1 MAIVIDALGRQCPL
15 PVVMTRKVLLEL
27 EGPETVEV
35 LVDNEVA
42 VQNLSRLA
50 QHCGVPVR
58 AEKLEEDRFRVTL
71 TAAGP
76 VVQEETEPVCAP
88 ERRGRTVAAI
98 GSDRMGDGAEALG
111 RVLMKGF
118 LYALSQLPEL
128 PQTVL
133 FYNSGARLTCAGS
146 DSLEDLRFLEAQG
159 VEILTCG
166 TCLDFYGL
174 KETLAVGGITNM
186 YDIVERLA
194 GADRVL
200 RP

>member
-1 MAIVIDALGRQCPL
+1 MAVTINAMGKQCPI
-15 PVVMTRKVLLEL
+15 PVVMAKKALQEMTAPDTLEIS
-27 EGPETVEV
+27 
-35 LVDNEVA
+35 VDNETA

-50 QHCGVPVR
+50 QHCRLPVR
-58 AEKLEEDRFRVTL
+58 AEKLGEASFRVTMEVSGQVL
-71 TAAGP
+71 T
-76 VVQEETEPVCAP
+76 EDETVCVP
-88 ERRGRTVAAI
+88 ESRGSVVAAI

-111 RVLMKGF
+111 KVLIKGF

-133 FYNSGARLTCAGS
+133 FYNSGAHLSCTGS
-146 DSLEDLRFLEAQG
+146 DSLDDLKFMEAQG

-166 TCLDFYGL
+166 TCLDFYGI
-174 KETLAVGGITNM
+174 KDTLAVGRVTNM

-194 GADRVL
+194 SAGKVI